1 MYSVAGIW
9 RMIVEVFLTLHLTA
23 SRPAHI
29 QAWAASSGAARH
41 DARTQP
47 IAPNLRV
54 ASLSPS
60 AKGNLSANHDTS
72 EPILGAARRRPA
84 TCSPKGCGRLSAR
97 SRLLQRSQ
105 LAGAFTRGSKPL
117 RATLIA
123 TAAQSRLSDNVST
136 PAQHSAP
143 NATIAESQGE
153 GRNFLALLDV
163 DRAAAE
169 ELCLDEAIYFES
181 RGESEAGQAAVA
193 QVVLNRVESGHY
205 PASICGVVY
214 QNRRRHNA
222 CQFSFACQGKTL
234 RVTEPVSWKTAVRIA
249 REVLLGGDYS
259 AEVAGSTHYL
269 ADYAHPRWAQTL
281 QRMDVIGHHTFY
293 QAAPAATLVCVRHVG
308 DRGIGFAPIET
319 VEVNSPG

>member
-1 MYSVAGIW
+1 MYSVAGIL
-9 RMIVEVFLTLHLTA
+9 RMIAEVFLTLHLTA

-29 QAWAASSGAARH
+29 QARAGSSGSARH
-41 DARTQP
+41 DAPTRP
-47 IAPNLRV
+47 IAPNFRV

-60 AKGNLSANHDTS
+60 AKENLSANHDNS
-72 EPILGAARRRPA
+72 EPILGAAQRRPA
-84 TCSPKGCGRLSAR
+84 TCSSKGCGRLSAR

-143 NATIAESQGE
+143 NATIAESQGG
-153 GRNFLALLDV
+153 GRNYLALIDV
-163 DRAAAE
+163 DHAAAE
-169 ELCLDEAIYFES
+169 ERCLDEAIYFEA

-234 RVTEPVSWKTAVRIA
+234 RVAEPVSWNDGRAYR
-249 REVLLGGDYS
+249 
-259 AEVAGSTHYL
+259 
-269 ADYAHPRWAQTL
+269 P
-281 QRMDVIGHHTFY
+281 
-293 QAAPAATLVCVRHVG
+293 
-308 DRGIGFAPIET
+308 
-319 VEVNSPG
+319 

>member
-1 MYSVAGIW
+1 MYSVAGIL
-9 RMIVEVFLTLHLTA
+9 RMIAEVFLTLHLTA

-29 QAWAASSGAARH
+29 QARAGSSGSARH
-41 DARTQP
+41 DAPTRP
-47 IAPNLRV
+47 IAPNFRV
-54 ASLSPS
+54 AS
-60 AKGNLSANHDTS
+60 AKENLSANHDNS
-72 EPILGAARRRPA
+72 EPILGPARRRPA

-143 NATIAESQGE
+143 NATIAEREGE
-153 GRNFLALLDV
+153 GRNFLALIDV
-163 DRAAAE
+163 DHAAAE
-169 ELCLDEAIYFES
+169 ELCLDEAIYFEA
-181 RGESEAGQAAVA
+181 RGEPEAGQAAVA

-259 AEVAGSTHYL
+259 AEVGGSTHYL
-269 ADYAHPRWAQTL
+269 ADYAHPRWARTL

-293 QAAPAATLVCVRHVG
+293 QAATATLVCMRHVG
-308 DRGIGFAPIET
+308 DRGIGFGQTET

>member
-1 MYSVAGIW
+1 MYSVAGIL
-9 RMIVEVFLTLHLTA
+9 RMIAEVFLTLHLTA

-29 QAWAASSGAARH
+29 QARAGSSGAARH
-41 DARTQP
+41 DAPTRP
-47 IAPNLRV
+47 IAPIFQF

-60 AKGNLSANHDTS
+60 AKENLSANHDNS
-72 EPILGAARRRPA
+72 EPILGAAQRQPA
-84 TCSPKGCGRLSAR
+84 ICSSKRCGRLSAPSR
-97 SRLLQRSQ
+97 SLQRSQ
-105 LAGAFTRGSKPL
+105 LAGSFTRGSKPPT
-117 RATLIA
+117 ATLIA
-123 TAAQSRLSDNVST
+123 TAARSRLSDIST
-136 PAQHSAP
+136 PAQQSAP

-153 GRNFLALLDV
+153 GRNYLALIDV
-163 DRAAAE
+163 DHAAAE
-169 ELCLDEAIYFES
+169 ERCLDEAIYFEA

-222 CQFSFACQGKTL
+222 CQFSFACRGKTL
-234 RVTEPVSWKTAVRIA
+234 RVAEPVSWTTAVRIA

-259 AEVAGSTHYL
+259 AEVGGSTHYL
-269 ADYAHPRWAQTL
+269 ADYAHPRWARTL
-281 QRMDVIGHHTFY
+281 QRMDVIGHHIFY